1 MKSRPAQLRDARQD
15 SPVFAPFDHQP
26 RTRLVFG
33 PNAAERAGELARQI
47 GVKKILL
54 VTDAGVEAAG
64 HLERVRRSLR
74 AARVK
79 IIVYDKVRENPTT
92 RDVAD
97 CLEAARAAAIDGF
110 VGLGGGSSLDTAK
123 GCNFLLTNGGRMQD
137 YRGVGKAA
145 RPMLPLIA
153 IPTTAGTGSEC
164 QSFALI
170 ADETTH
176 QKMACGDAK
185 AAARV
190 AILDPLLTLSQP
202 PRVAAGTGIDALS
215 HALETAVTKPRNA
228 ISLAYSREAFR
239 LCWANL
245 PRVLRRPD
253 DLDARAGMLLGAA
266 LAGLAIENS
275 MLGAAHAA
283 ANPLSAH
290 FNIVHGQAIGLM
302 LPHVLRFN
310 GRDPAAARLYASL
323 DSSSADQLADQLESL
338 RVLAGLPGSLSQCG
352 VEHSSLPGLAREAAR
367 QWTAAFNPRPIAAAD
382 FARLY
387 EAAW

>member
-1 MKSRPAQLRDARQD
+1 MKPRPAPLMDAPQD
-15 SPVFAPFDHQP
+15 GPVCAPFDPQP

-33 PNAAERAGELARQI
+33 PNVAERAGELARHI
-47 GVKKILL
+47 GVKKVLL
-54 VTDAGVEAAG
+54 VTDAGVVAAG
-64 HLERVRRSLR
+64 HLERVRRSLA

-79 IIVYDKVRENPTT
+79 IIVYDKVRENPST

-137 YRGVGKAA
+137 YWGVGKAA

-202 PRVAAGTGIDALS
+202 PRVAACTGIDALS
-215 HALETAVTKPRNA
+215 HALETVVTKPRNA

-253 DLDARAGMLLGAA
+253 DLNARAGMLLGAA

-310 GRDPAAARLYASL
+310 GRDPAASRLYASL

-338 RVLAGLPGSLSQCG
+338 RGLAGLPGSLSQCG
-352 VEHSSLPGLAREAAR
+352 VKHSSLPGLAREAAR

-382 FARLY
+382 FAGLY
-387 EAAW
+387 ESAW